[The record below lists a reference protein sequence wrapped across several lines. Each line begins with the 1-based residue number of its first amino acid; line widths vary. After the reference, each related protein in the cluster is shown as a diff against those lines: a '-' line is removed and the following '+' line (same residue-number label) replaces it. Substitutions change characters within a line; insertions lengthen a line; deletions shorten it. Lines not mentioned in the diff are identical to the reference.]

1 MLKAIPAMQK
11 TKRDAMVGVM
21 IPSAIKAEL
30 EQIAERDQRSM
41 SFVAGALLE
50 RGLEL
55 FRRDGLLRPKTKDNK
70 LDVFKATT
78 EEVRR
83 KKLKQ

>member
-1 MLKAIPAMQK
+1 MPAMQK

-21 IPSAIKAEL
+21 IPSSIKAEL
-30 EQIAERDQRSM
+30 EKIAERDQRSM

-50 RGLEL
+50 RGLEM
-55 FRRDGLLRPKTKDNK
+55 FRRDGLLRPKAKDNK

-83 KKLKQ
+83 KKLKP

>member
-1 MLKAIPAMQK
+1 MPAMQK

-21 IPSAIKAEL
+21 IPSSIKAEL
-30 EQIAERDQRSM
+30 EKIAERDQRSM

-50 RGLEL
+50 RGLEM
-55 FRRDGLLRPKTKDNK
+55 FRRDGLLRSKAKDNK

-83 KKLKQ
+83 KKLKP